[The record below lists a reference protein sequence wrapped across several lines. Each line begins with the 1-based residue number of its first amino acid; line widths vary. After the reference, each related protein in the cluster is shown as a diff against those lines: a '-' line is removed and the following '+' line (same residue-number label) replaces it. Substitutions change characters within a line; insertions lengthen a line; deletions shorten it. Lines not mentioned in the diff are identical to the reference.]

1 MRLKTPLPGAH
12 LRTGR
17 PAPGSRRSG
26 FPPPP
31 PPPPPRSRLPVSP
44 APVRASYLLLEAEL
58 QLPAQGLS
66 HGATWSFAFGAQG
79 VSTIHYVGDEV

>member
-1 MRLKTPLPGAH
+1 M
-12 LRTGR
+12 
-17 PAPGSRRSG
+17 
-26 FPPPP
+26 
-31 PPPPPRSRLPVSP
+31 
-44 APVRASYLLLEAEL
+44 RASYLLLEAEL